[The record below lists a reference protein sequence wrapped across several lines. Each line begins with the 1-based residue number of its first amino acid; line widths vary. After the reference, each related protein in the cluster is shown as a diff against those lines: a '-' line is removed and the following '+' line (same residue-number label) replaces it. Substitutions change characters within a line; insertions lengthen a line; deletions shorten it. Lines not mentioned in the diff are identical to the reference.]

1 MPRKPTTPMPNH
13 VHHTFEGGG
22 IALWHITE
30 TADELYALLGTTKYD
45 TQLAEKKNDARRA
58 EWLAVRLLIKY
69 LFGPDAE
76 VAYHPTGRPYLK
88 GVGDFGNSRVI
99 AFPFGQRT
107 SFLSVAK
114 NLAESHDEIL
124 HIIQDDMD
132 NNEIFISIS
141 HTRGYA
147 AVAYSTK
154 GPIGLDIEHISDRV
168 ERIADRFTSPAEAE
182 YIDTHEQH
190 ERMLYHLINWS
201 AKETLYKLFDSPS
214 MAEFKEVFHI
224 APYALAECGTMNATV
239 CNAEKTLLAVS
250 YRTFPEFVCT
260 WAVSREL

>member
-1 MPRKPTTPMPNH
+1 MPNYA
-13 VHHTFEGGG
+13 HHTFEGGG
-22 IALWHITE
+22 VAIWHITE
-30 TADELYALLGTTKYD
+30 TSAELYA
-45 TQLAEKKNDARRA
+45 QLATHRYDASLQSMTNEGRRA
-58 EWLAVRLLIKY
+58 EWVAVRLLVKQ
-69 LFGPDAE
+69 LFGSECE

-124 HIIQDDMD
+124 HFIRDDMD

-168 ERIADRFTSPAEAE
+168 ERIASRFTTQAEAS
-182 YIDTHEQH
+182 YIDVHDGH
-190 ERMLYHLINWS
+190 ERLMYHLINWS
-201 AKETLYKLFDSPS
+201 AKETLYKLYDTPT
-214 MAEFKEVFHI
+214 MAEFKAAFHV
-224 APYALAECGTMNATV
+224 APYQLSESGLLTV
-239 CNAEKTLLAVS
+239 SVPTGDEVKVCYRVS
-250 YRTFPEFVCT
+250 TDFVCT
-260 WAVSREL
+260 WAIGF